1 MTGLI
6 ADADDT
12 TWSVISHYALA
23 RKNRRKRDD
32 VRTQA
37 LDSLVTRALHAELLR
52 LLREDRDD
60 TLYEIDDEE

>member
-1 MTGLI
+1 MGLI

-12 TWSVISHYALA
+12 TWSVVAHYALA
-23 RKNRRKRDD
+23 RRDRRKRDD

-60 TLYEIDDEE
+60 SVYEIDLDE